1 MRTLAPAAAPLTAG
15 GRLWRVFSL
24 IRYRFFLFA
33 GVLPYLLGAA
43 WAFAFTSR
51 FDGALFWMG
60 LGGVALSVIGVEAFN
75 EYFDAR
81 MSTDRIFNPA
91 DLPPVARATRP

>member
-1 MRTLAPAAAPLTAG
+1 MSATAPPSPAQ
-15 GRLWRVFSL
+15 RLWRVFSL

-33 GVLPYLLGAA
+33 GLLPYLLGAA
-43 WAFAFTSR
+43 WAWAIGGAFEP
-51 FDGALFWMG
+51 AIFWYG

-81 MSTDRIFNPA
+81 MPLA
-91 DLPPVARATRP
+91 VG